1 MFVSGVD
8 GELLPEGGHEPVKRM
23 SDKHE
28 LVVGVESISRRGRT
42 QRAEAPQVPA
52 RQMTVMDP
60 AKVTWVGCRGEFS

>member
-23 SDKHE
+23 SDEHE
-28 LVVGVESISRRGRT
+28 LVVGVEAISRSGRT
-42 QRAEAPQVPA
+42 QCAEASQVPA

-60 AKVTWVGCRGEFS
+60 TKVTWIGCR